1 MRRLL
6 FVLLLAV
13 ISAFATTAQEDSTQ
27 VVVNDTVP
35 RLGWWQAIKQNKFDI
50 NDTTIVY
57 PKMMNFGIKVY
68 RWWSK
73 HLNTYDTTYV
83 TSSGKKWRFQ
93 VRYNGLF
100 GVYHATDDNFKNS
113 IFLSSEVSS
122 NAGVRVA
129 YKGFGIEYMP
139 DIDNFIHGKIL
150 DHRKTRFSLNTSR
163 FSLETYYI
171 KSSSTTHIHRFLN
184 YNKGKYINLPFYGFD
199 RRVLGVE
206 AFYIFNYMHYAHS
219 AGYGLSKIQ
228 RKSSGSF
235 ILGFQYSKQEANLD
249 ASMFPSQLKH
259 IVPEHFPDE
268 LRFHFKDYAIS
279 LGYAYNWVFHR
290 NWLFNITAAPALG
303 LKTIKE
309 FPLDD
314 KKSHIT
320 TNFRGRIALVYMKG
334 KFFYGLNGSVNG
346 YWFITK
352 GYDFF
357 ANIVDFNAIIGVEF

>member
-1 MRRLL
+1 MNEDRELMDFVKGRLEEGVSPEAPRLAEIVRAATAESFALTAESRSRRRLWVAS
-6 FVLLLAV
+6 FAAASLAV
-13 ISAFATTAQEDSTQ
+13 
-27 VVVNDTVP
+27 VCC
-35 RLGWWQAIKQNKFDI
+35 
-50 NDTTIVY
+50 
-57 PKMMNFGIKVY
+57 
-68 RWWSK
+68 
-73 HLNTYDTTYV
+73 
-83 TSSGKKWRFQ
+83 
-93 VRYNGLF
+93 
-100 GVYHATDDNFKNS
+100 
-113 IFLSSEVSS
+113 
-122 NAGVRVA
+122 
-129 YKGFGIEYMP
+129 
-139 DIDNFIHGKIL
+139 
-150 DHRKTRFSLNTSR
+150 
-163 FSLETYYI
+163 
-171 KSSSTTHIHRFLN
+171 
-184 YNKGKYINLPFYGFD
+184 LP
-199 RRVLGVE
+199 
-206 AFYIFNYMHYAHS
+206 IFNYMHYAHS